1 MRWHTKKDKY
11 EVWEELISEW
21 MLSRGVNGIGSSE
34 LAQFGLLTTS
44 TGGKMIGGVFRQLDE
59 NLHHGMN

>member
-44 TGGKMIGGVFRQLDE
+44 TGGKMIGGDLQATR
-59 NLHHGMN
+59 